1 MEWTFMILKEQAERG
16 ENALVIKRLP
26 MKMAIFDTKIVLLAM
41 KDPVS
46 TGTTF
51 TTQVVEHTDLA
62 ESLTILFNHLWEQAE
77 DYHIMEDLL
86 KNM

>member
-1 MEWTFMILKEQAERG
+1 
-16 ENALVIKRLP
+16 
-26 MKMAIFDTKIVLLAM
+26 M

-62 ESLTILFNHLWEQAE
+62 ESLTILFNHIWEQAQ

-86 KNM
+86 KKM